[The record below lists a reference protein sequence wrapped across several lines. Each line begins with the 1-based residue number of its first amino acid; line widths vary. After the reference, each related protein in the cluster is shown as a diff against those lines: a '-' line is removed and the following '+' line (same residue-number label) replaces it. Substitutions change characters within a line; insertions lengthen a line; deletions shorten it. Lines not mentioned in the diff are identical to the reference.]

1 MSGQPLWNSVK
12 GPNMSGLTGVFMIH
26 CLVSSI
32 VAGID
37 GGEGCS
43 VRA

>member
-1 MSGQPLWNSVK
+1 MSGQPLWNPAK
-12 GPNMSGLTGVFMIH
+12 GLNMSGLTGIFMIH
-26 CLVSSI
+26 CLVSSM

-37 GGEGCS
+37 EGEGCS